1 MWVQWTRDAIREAQL
16 NPDVSRQWEEAST
29 IFAGTFGEASAT
41 VEDLARFDAAI
52 ARLARLR
59 IDIDEE
65 TLQRLHELA
74 VRERR
79 STDAQSAVLLRLPS
93 GCRSRPLH
101 TWIKGSN

>member
-1 MWVQWTRDAIREAQL
+1 M
-16 NPDVSRQWEEAST
+16 
-29 IFAGTFGEASAT
+29 
-41 VEDLARFDAAI
+41 
-52 ARLARLR
+52 ARLR

-65 TLQRLHELA
+65 TLQRLYELA
-74 VRERR
+74 VSGRR